1 MASSA
6 LRFARRALG
15 SAAVLAASVP
25 LAAAAS
31 ASPLPP
37 LPLAPTAPPAAA
49 ARAPAAAAPPAPAAA
64 APPAPSA
71 AAPVGFDGSTSR
83 LEAMLAHNERF
94 VREGAYSDFAVAPA
108 NKMAPRCVI
117 LTCMDSRLTHLLPA
131 ALNIKQG
138 DSKIVKVAGA
148 VQSHPFGGVMRSIL
162 VALYELRASEVFII
176 GHDDCGMRNVDADAT
191 IAKMVAAGVPA
202 DRVSVL
208 KNAGVDVHAWLQ
220 GFASVDES
228 VLASVEA
235 VRRHPL
241 VPPGLR
247 VTGLVIDP
255 VTGALRRAGERPG
268 APHSH

>member
-6 LRFARRALG
+6 LRFARRALC
-15 SAAVLAASVP
+15 SAAVLAVSVP
-25 LAAAAS
+25 LSAAAPP
-31 ASPLPP
+31 SPLPP
-37 LPLAPTAPPAAA
+37 LPQAPAAPPAA

-64 APPAPSA
+64 APSAPTT
-71 AAPVGFDGSTSR
+71 APVGFDGTTSR

-94 VREGAYSDFAVAPA
+94 VREGAYHDFAVAPA

-138 DSKIVKVAGA
+138 EAKICKVAGA
-148 VQSHPFGGVMRSIL
+148 IQSHPFGGVMRSIL
-162 VALYELRASEVFII
+162 VALYELRASEVFVI

-208 KNAGVDVHAWLQ
+208 KNAGVDVHEWLQ
-220 GFASVDES
+220 GFSSVDES

-255 VTGALRRAGERPG
+255 VTGALRKAGEKRPD